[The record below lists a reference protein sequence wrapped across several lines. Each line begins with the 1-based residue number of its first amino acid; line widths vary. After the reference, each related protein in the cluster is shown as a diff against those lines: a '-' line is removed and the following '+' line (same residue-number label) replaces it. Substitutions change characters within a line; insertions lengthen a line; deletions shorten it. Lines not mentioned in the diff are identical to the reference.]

1 MPWRAFSV
9 AVRAPMPMAPAVA
22 RPATRK
28 AMVPARSRESVWLR
42 SRNSRTVFEERP
54 MAFAFLWEGRI
65 SLVRV

>member
-1 MPWRAFSV
+1 
-9 AVRAPMPMAPAVA
+9 
-22 RPATRK
+22 
-28 AMVPARSRESVWLR
+28 VWLR